1 MSHPTSHAA
10 HSDAFNELDP
20 HGASGH
26 GQHAAHVIV
35 GPFTLRVVLAILLFF
50 TLLTV
55 GQAQL
60 ELYLQ
65 DLLHMTFPLWVNASV
80 VLGIATVKGLLVM
93 AYFMQ
98 LRYDNPMNTIV
109 MLFCFF
115 ALGLFFLFTGLDLF
129 NRGTVYTDK
138 QQQII
143 SGGVWTGNKAITDV
157 AREDAMQKNQWT
169 PEEYQRIRGVL
180 MAHKHHVDLGDTS
193 TSSNHS
199 RNKSGYTNALDASAP
214 EPAEHGHTQAPAAS
228 HGEKKSGH

>member
-1 MSHPTSHAA
+1 MSHPTHHAA
-10 HSDAFNELDP
+10 TADAFNELDP
-20 HGASGH
+20 HGASHH
-26 GQHAAHVIV
+26 GQHSAHVIV
-35 GPFTLRVVLAILLFF
+35 GPFTLRVVLAILLVF
-50 TLLTV
+50 TVLTV

-60 ELYLQ
+60 ELFLQ

-129 NRGTVYTDK
+129 NRGTVYADK

-143 SGGVWTGNKAITDV
+143 SGGVWTGNKAIAENAKENAIAKWGPD
-157 AREDAMQKNQWT
+157 
-169 PEEYQRIRGVL
+169 EYKRIQSVI
-180 MAHKHHVDLGDTS
+180 MAHKHHVNLGEDM
-193 TSSNHS
+193 TSSSRS
-199 RNKSGYTNALDASAP
+199 RNKSGYTDALDTTAP
-214 EPAEHGHTQAPAAS
+214 APSEHGHGEPSPAT
-228 HGEKKSGH
+228 HGAK

>member
-1 MSHPTSHAA
+1 MSHPTHHAA
-10 HSDAFNELDP
+10 HSEAFNELDP

-26 GQHAAHVIV
+26 GQHSSHVIV
-35 GPFTLRVVLAILLFF
+35 GPFTLRVVLAILLVF
-50 TLLTV
+50 TVLTV

-60 ELYLQ
+60 ELFLQ

-80 VLGIATVKGLLVM
+80 VLAIATVKGLLVM

-129 NRGTVYTDK
+129 NRGTVYADK
-138 QQQII
+138 APQVI
-143 SGGVWTGNKAITDV
+143 SGGMWTGNKAIAETAKENAIAKWGPD
-157 AREDAMQKNQWT
+157 
-169 PEEYQRIRGVL
+169 EYKRIQGVI
-180 MAHKHHVDLGDTS
+180 MAHKHHAATDADT
-193 TSSNHS
+193 TSSSRS
-199 RNKSGYTNALDASAP
+199 RNKSGYTDALDTTAPASS
-214 EPAEHGHTQAPAAS
+214 EPGHGAAPAAG